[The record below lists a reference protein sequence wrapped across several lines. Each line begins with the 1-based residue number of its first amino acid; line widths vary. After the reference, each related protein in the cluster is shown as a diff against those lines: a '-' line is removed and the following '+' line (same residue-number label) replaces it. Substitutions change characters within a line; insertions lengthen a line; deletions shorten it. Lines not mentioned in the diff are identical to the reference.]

1 MVKKR
6 ALFLK
11 TKNIGDSIILTSA
24 ISAMPDDYEI
34 DVLCFQDSEAI
45 FKMHPKVGLVYV
57 VPRHL
62 KGISKW
68 LAYWHAFRQMK
79 QRSYELV
86 AQFSHDWRG
95 SYLVRLLKPRLS
107 VAKASLKR
115 PKFWSAPFNYLAKVP
130 GKTPRHASEQDVDL
144 LRCANLFTEPTAPS
158 YCLIPDSESVNLVET
173 WWQANSLDLKKVVLL
188 HASAR
193 WKFKGWK
200 TSAWVELV
208 HLLQK
213 NDYSVVLSGGPGDYD
228 FNSEIVNACNTAPI
242 IVDQFTLPMTT
253 ALLKKV
259 DLLISI
265 DSMIVHMAS
274 ATGTPVVALY
284 GSTNERHW
292 GPWKVPHI
300 TLPQMDGIAPSFS
313 CRPCGLDGCAGTKVS
328 QCLYAITAKEVF
340 AAAKKLL
347 G

>member
-1 MVKKR
+1 VKKR

-24 ISAMPDDYEI
+24 ISAMPNDYEV
-34 DVLCFQDSEAI
+34 DVLCFRDSEAI
-45 FKMHPKVGLVYV
+45 FNMHPKVGLVYV

-62 KGISKW
+62 KGVAKW
-68 LAYWHAFRQMK
+68 LAYWRTFRQMK
-79 QRSYELV
+79 ERSYDLI

-95 SYLVRLLKPRLS
+95 SYLVRLLKPRVS

-115 PKFWSAPFNYLAKVP
+115 PKFWSAPFNFLAKVP
-130 GKTPRHASEQDVDL
+130 VKTPRHACEQDVDL
-144 LRCANLFTEPTAPS
+144 LRCLNLYDEPVAPS
-158 YCLIPDSESVNLVET
+158 YCLIPDSQSENFVNA
-173 WWQANSLDLKKVVLL
+173 WWQANALNFKKVVLM

-193 WKFKGWK
+193 WKFKSWK
-200 TSAWVELV
+200 FSAWVELI

-213 NDYSVVLSGGPGDYD
+213 DGYSVVLSGGPGDYD
-228 FNSEIVNACNTAPI
+228 FNSEIVNASNTGLI
-242 IVDQFTLPMTT
+242 LVDQFTLPMTA

-284 GSTNERHW
+284 GPTNERHW
-292 GPWKVPHI
+292 GPWKVSHI
-300 TLPQMDGIAPSFS
+300 TLPRISTIEPSFS

-328 QCLYAITAKEVF
+328 QCLYAITPAEVL
-340 AAAKKLL
+340 AAAMQLL
-347 G
+347 D